1 LNPESFF
8 LITIFPHH
16 FGSVRAKYPKA
27 PILFHPTAPEGG
39 VKEMTDFV
47 QSSETKRAV
56 RKLTNPIA
64 DVTAFDTI
72 IQSVITQNP
81 FWCIA
86 YMTAGENHPAVEKTK
101 EAYTARI
108 VYQDTDALTVGT
120 GTHRFNS
127 LAGFTTGAIAIVSA
141 AAITSA
147 HGGTAA
153 HDTDGD
159 MYSVTFKCHDPNG
172 EIYGLVFSRDQISL
186 SSYESED
193 IRTKV
198 ETWADSVPELG

>member
-1 LNPESFF
+1 
-8 LITIFPHH
+8 
-16 FGSVRAKYPKA
+16 
-27 PILFHPTAPEGG
+27 
-39 VKEMTDFV
+39 MTDFV

-64 DVTAFDTI
+64 DVTAFNTI
-72 IQSVITQNP
+72 IQSVITANP
-81 FWCIA
+81 FGCVP

-108 VYQDTDALTVGT
+108 VYQDSDALTVGT

-127 LAGFTTGAIAIVSA
+127 IAGFTTGATALLGA
-141 AAITSA
+141 AAISSA

-159 MYSVTFKCHDPNG
+159 TYSVTVKCHDPNG
-172 EIYGLVFSRDQISL
+172 EIYSLVFSRDQISL
-186 SSYESED
+186 SSYEDEA
-193 IRTKV
+193 IRTRV
-198 ETWADSVPELG
+198 ETWADSVPELA

>member
-1 LNPESFF
+1 
-8 LITIFPHH
+8 
-16 FGSVRAKYPKA
+16 
-27 PILFHPTAPEGG
+27 
-39 VKEMTDFV
+39 MTDFV

-64 DVTAFDTI
+64 DVAAFDAI
-72 IQSVITQNP
+72 VQSVITQNP
-81 FWCIA
+81 FGCVE
-86 YMTAGENHPAVEKTK
+86 YMTAGETHPAVEKTK

-108 VYQDTDALTVGT
+108 VYQDDDAVTVGT

-127 LAGFTTGAIAIVSA
+127 LAGFTSGATALLGA
-141 AAITSA
+141 AAITTA

-153 HDTDGD
+153 HDTDND
-159 MYSVTFKCHDPNG
+159 TYSVTIKCHDPNG
-172 EIYGLVFSRDQISL
+172 EIYSLVLARDQVSL

-198 ETWADSVPELG
+198 ETWADSVPELA

>member
-1 LNPESFF
+1 
-8 LITIFPHH
+8 
-16 FGSVRAKYPKA
+16 
-27 PILFHPTAPEGG
+27 
-39 VKEMTDFV
+39 MTDFV

-64 DVTAFDTI
+64 DVTTFNTI
-72 IQSVITQNP
+72 VQSVIQGNP
-81 FWCIA
+81 FGCVA

-108 VYQDTDALTVGT
+108 VYQDSDALTVGT

-127 LAGFTTGAIAIVSA
+127 LAGFTSGATALLGA

-153 HDTDGD
+153 HDTDSD
-159 MYSVTFKCHDPNG
+159 TYSVTLKCHDANG
-172 EIYGLVFSRDQISL
+172 EVYNVVFSRDQVTL
-186 SSYESED
+186 SSYEDEA
-193 IRTKV
+193 IRTKI
-198 ETWADSVPELG
+198 ETWADSVPELA

>member
-1 LNPESFF
+1 
-8 LITIFPHH
+8 
-16 FGSVRAKYPKA
+16 
-27 PILFHPTAPEGG
+27 
-39 VKEMTDFV
+39 MTDFV

-64 DVTAFDTI
+64 DVTAFNTI
-72 IQSVITQNP
+72 VQSVIQGNP
-81 FWCIA
+81 FGCVA

-108 VYQDTDALTVGT
+108 VYQDSDALTVGT

-127 LAGFTTGAIAIVSA
+127 LAGFTSGATALLGA
-141 AAITSA
+141 AAITTA

-153 HDTDGD
+153 HDTDND
-159 MYSVTFKCHDPNG
+159 TYSVTLKCHDANG
-172 EIYGLVFSRDQISL
+172 EIYNVVFSRDQVTL
-186 SSYESED
+186 SSYEDEA

-198 ETWADSVPELG
+198 ETWADSVPELV